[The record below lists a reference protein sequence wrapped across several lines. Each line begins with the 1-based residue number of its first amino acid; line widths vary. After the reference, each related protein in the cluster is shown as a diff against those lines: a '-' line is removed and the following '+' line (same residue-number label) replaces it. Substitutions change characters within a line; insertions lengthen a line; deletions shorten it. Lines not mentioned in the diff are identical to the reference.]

1 MRRKRLIRPTKI
13 TPNQAIALS
22 GVGLIRRG
30 NRRKTRQASHQAL
43 MSDAA

>member
-22 GVGLIRRG
+22 
-30 NRRKTRQASHQAL
+30 
-43 MSDAA
+43 